1 MAVPRIGKTARLGK
15 ISGQS
20 FDKLFKV
27 CKFASM
33 DEMIQRE
40 YLSHLMALRDE
51 RARMATATDRGIAQG
66 LAEGREQGRAE
77 GMEQG
82 REEKALF
89 IAKALKAE
97 GVPTETIKR
106 CTGLSEAEIQAL

>member
-1 MAVPRIGKTARLGK
+1 
-15 ISGQS
+15 
-20 FDKLFKV
+20 
-27 CKFASM
+27 
-33 DEMIQRE
+33 
-40 YLSHLMALRDE
+40 MALRDE

-66 LAEGREQGRAE
+66 LAEGREEGRV
-77 GMEQG
+77 
-82 REEKALF
+82 EKALF